1 MVIKKGDLV
10 VCVSTD
16 SQYLTNG
23 KKYYVY
29 ETYSGSGIAIVDD
42 CNKIDVYRKRN
53 FCSISLYRDV
63 VIKDILT

>member
-1 MVIKKGDLV
+1 MVIKKGDIV

-29 ETYSGSGIAIVDD
+29 ETYDFRELYE
-42 CNKIDVYRKRN
+42 KIKE
-53 FCSISLYRDV
+53 
-63 VIKDILT
+63 VIINPKV